1 MEKSEEPTGLLR
13 SEVTILLPVRHEQHD
28 HLPGTSKIAFQLF
41 IVVGRPPFGIL
52 VFEGT
57 KSRLCVGSHHTAL
70 KKYRKYATV

>member
-41 IVVGRPPFGIL
+41 IVVVEGCPQRKDGRIG
-52 VFEGT
+52 
-57 KSRLCVGSHHTAL
+57 
-70 KKYRKYATV
+70 